1 MVWARTLVLVH
12 SIASDDEASPVVFDR
27 WLFSWQSAKAFDALL
42 RSGSDQ
48 IAWRDDY
55 CGGFFCSVRVD
66 KTSNNSVP
74 VLCVRGIRERTIQA
88 LQVTGVP
95 QESELR
101 YREKS

>member
-1 MVWARTLVLVH
+1 MVWAGTLVLVH

-55 CGGFFCSVRVD
+55 CGGFFAQACGQNEQQLRAGVVR
-66 KTSNNSVP
+66 
-74 VLCVRGIRERTIQA
+74 A
-88 LQVTGVP
+88 
-95 QESELR
+95 
-101 YREKS
+101 

>member
-1 MVWARTLVLVH
+1 MVWAGTLVLVH

-66 KTSNNSVP
+66 KSSNGSVP
-74 VLCVRGIRERTIQA
+74 VLCVRGST
-88 LQVTGVP
+88 P
-95 QESELR
+95 
-101 YREKS
+101 

>member
-1 MVWARTLVLVH
+1 MVWAGTLVLVH

-55 CGGFFCSVRVD
+55 AAAFLLSACGQIEQRLRAGVVRAWQY
-66 KTSNNSVP
+66 T
-74 VLCVRGIRERTIQA
+74 LMRT
-88 LQVTGVP
+88 L
-95 QESELR
+95 
-101 YREKS
+101 

>member
-1 MVWARTLVLVH
+1 MVWAGTLVLVH

-55 CGGFFCSVRVD
+55 CGGFFAQYVWTKRATAPWVRAWQY
-66 KTSNNSVP
+66 T
-74 VLCVRGIRERTIQA
+74 LMRT
-88 LQVTGVP
+88 L
-95 QESELR
+95 
-101 YREKS
+101 

>member
-1 MVWARTLVLVH
+1 MVWAGTLVLVH

-55 CGGFFCSVRVD
+55 CGGFFCSSCGQNEQQLRAGVVRAWQY
-66 KTSNNSVP
+66 T
-74 VLCVRGIRERTIQA
+74 LMRT
-88 LQVTGVP
+88 L
-95 QESELR
+95 
-101 YREKS
+101 